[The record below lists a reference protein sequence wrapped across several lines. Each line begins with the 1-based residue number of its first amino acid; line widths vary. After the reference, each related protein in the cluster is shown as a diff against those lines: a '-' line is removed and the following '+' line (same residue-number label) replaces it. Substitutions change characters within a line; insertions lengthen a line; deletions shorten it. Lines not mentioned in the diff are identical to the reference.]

1 MIDHLKQIK
10 FKLTVNHSF
19 SYLNLSLTFSGS
31 ENAGVYSLKL
41 PNEDQENHWRDVPIV
56 SSEWKVLCNTIRLAR
71 LNELPLE
78 ELESEWMTMDGGQ
91 FTLKIEIDD
100 LEISR
105 TRSANPE
112 RRFCVVVNKM
122 IDLVPQLDK
131 QLKPQLNLKDHYK
144 FSV

>member
-1 MIDHLKQIK
+1 MVNEQKQIK

-31 ENAGVYSLKL
+31 ENIGVYNLKL
-41 PNEDQENHWRDVPIV
+41 PDENQENHWRDVALV
-56 SSEWKVLCNTIRLAR
+56 SSDWKILCNTIRLAR
-71 LNELPLE
+71 LDELPLE
-78 ELESEWMTMDGGQ
+78 EPESEWMEMDGGQ

-105 TRSANPE
+105 TRSAIPE
-112 RRFCVVVNKM
+112 RSFCVVVNKM

-131 QLKPQLNLKDHYK
+131 QLKSQLNLKDHYK
-144 FSV
+144 FNV